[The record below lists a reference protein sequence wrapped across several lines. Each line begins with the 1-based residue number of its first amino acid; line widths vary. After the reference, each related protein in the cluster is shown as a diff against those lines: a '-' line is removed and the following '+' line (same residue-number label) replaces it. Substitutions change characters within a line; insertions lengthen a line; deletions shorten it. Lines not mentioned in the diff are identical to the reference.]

1 MVVRVWDVLVMT
13 PVRSFGELLQQAL
26 QETDLYRVT
35 LVHDEQGLL
44 SALRDQE
51 FPVLVLDLDL
61 EPDTAALLDTVDG
74 ANPHAGLIVLRNQAG
89 DSSDLPTGSRVTRLL
104 SDRFYLPDLLDAL
117 QAVTKK
123 LDAGLFPIPLPR
135 LDQGSMADGTLSSL
149 PIWMESPDQIAQRLS
164 RISFN
169 DPVQAAIILS
179 DGQLWAFA
187 GQLPRTAGDE
197 LAQILHFLWTPHPS
211 SDLARFIHLDSTGE
225 EYLLYATGLGG
236 EAVLGLTLA
245 DETPF
250 STTRIQT
257 REVVNRLAAWQEDTQ
272 ETSP

>member
-35 LVHDEQGLL
+35 LVHDEHGLL
-44 SALRDQE
+44 TALRDQT

-61 EPDTAALLDTVDG
+61 EPDAAALLSVVND
-74 ANPHAGLIVLRNQAG
+74 ANPHAGLVVLRNQAG
-89 DSSDLPTGSRVTRLL
+89 GGSDLPPGCRVTRLL
-104 SDRFYLPDLLDAL
+104 ADRFYLPDLLEAL
-117 QAVTKK
+117 LAVTQE
-123 LDAGLFPIPLPR
+123 LDASQFPVPVSKLGPV
-135 LDQGSMADGTLSSL
+135 SMADGTLSSL
-149 PIWMESPDQIAQRLS
+149 PTWMENPDQIARRLS

-179 DGQLWAFA
+179 EGQLWAFA
-187 GQLPRTAGDE
+187 GRLPRTAGDE
-197 LAQILHFLWTPHPS
+197 LAQILHFIWTPQS
-211 SDLARFIHLDSTGE
+211 CSDLATFIHLDSTGE

-236 EAVLGLTLA
+236 QAVLGLTLA

-250 STTRIQT
+250 STIRSQT
-257 REVVNRLAAWQEDTQ
+257 REVVNRLAAWQGDAQ
-272 ETSP
+272 ETVP